1 MFKKVALRIRNHFA
15 QKKHTTNR
23 KTVSFTKA
31 NKIGI
36 LIEDIPQ
43 NNKIINKFVAEFEEA
58 GKSVEV
64 LCYTKG
70 KNIKKGKTQKSKYKF
85 KHHFITSKDI
95 RWNGKF
101 KSKLIDKFIKTDFD
115 YLFSLNT
122 SPFLPFENILIK
134 SQAKCRIGSFHH
146 KKENYYE
153 FMIHDSNRK
162 NLSSLTE
169 QMIFFTKK
177 IEE

>member
-1 MFKKVALRIRNHFA
+1 MLKKVALRIRNHFA
-15 QKKHTTNR
+15 QKKHSTNR
-23 KTVSFTKA
+23 KTIPFSEA

-36 LIEDIPQ
+36 LVEDIPQ
-43 NNKIINKFVAEFEEA
+43 NSKVINKFVTEFTKE
-58 GKSVEV
+58 GKHVDV
-64 LCYTKG
+64 LCYSKKPKK
-70 KNIKKGKTQKSKYKF
+70 KNKPVKEKYKF
-85 KHHFITSKDI
+85 KYSPITSRDI
-95 RWNGKF
+95 KWNGKF
-101 KSKLIDKFIKTDFD
+101 KSKKINNFIKTDYD

-134 SQAKCRIGSFHH
+134 SKAKCRIGSFQK

-153 FMIHDSNRK
+153 FMIHDGNRK
-162 NLSSLTE
+162 SLSSLVE